1 MTTIESTCGR
11 ESGCSRKS
19 VAPIGSHDVM
29 LAKMAIISHGTKH
42 STENL
47 IIPITINYFSA
58 IKPFENEAILVMTE
72 LTSARQPS
80 EPQSRG
86 QLVEAVVVV
95 VFEIQVGGE
104 EIVSKP
110 KIAAS
115 LVLRNSAAK
124 IKTI

>member
-1 MTTIESTCGR
+1 MTTIESPCGR
-11 ESGCSRKS
+11 ESGCGRKS

-86 QLVEAVVVV
+86 QLLEAVVVV

>member
-1 MTTIESTCGR
+1 
-11 ESGCSRKS
+11 
-19 VAPIGSHDVM
+19 
-29 LAKMAIISHGTKH
+29 MAIISHGTKH

>member
-1 MTTIESTCGR
+1 MTTIESPCGR
-11 ESGCSRKS
+11 ESGCGRKS